1 MSSFEG
7 PRAREEATNAWTTV
21 LAYIEALRPH
31 QWAKNVLVF
40 LPLLAA
46 HEVTNL
52 PLVGRAVLAFVAL
65 SLCASSTYVVND
77 IIDLDSDRTHPRKR
91 ERPFASGRIPV
102 SHGPLVALV
111 PFVTGIG
118 LAWYLLPPTFLLILG
133 LYLVTSLA
141 YSLYLKRILLVD
153 VVVLAGLYTI
163 RIIAGGTAVSITPSF
178 WLLAFSMFLF
188 LSLAMVKRYS
198 ELLEMEEGRS
208 YIPGRGYMRADL
220 ETLGALGASG
230 GYLAVL
236 VLALYVNSE
245 EVSATYRHPEAIWLV
260 CPLLLYWVSRVW
272 VVAGRGR
279 MHDDPLVFALKD
291 RVTLMAGLLAVLIL
305 TLAV

>member
-1 MSSFEG
+1 MSSVEG
-7 PRAREEATNAWTTV
+7 PRMREGTTNGWMTF
-21 LAYIEALRPH
+21 LAYVEALRPH

-46 HEVTNL
+46 HEVANL
-52 PLVGRAVLAFVAL
+52 PLVGRGLVAFFAL
-65 SLCASSTYVVND
+65 SFCASSTYVVND
-77 IIDLDSDRTHPRKR
+77 ILDLDSDRSHPRKR

-102 SHGPLVALV
+102 SHGPFVALV

-118 LAWYLLPPTFLLILG
+118 LAWYLLPPAFLLLLG
-133 LYLVTSLA
+133 VYLVTSLA
-141 YSLYLKRILLVD
+141 YSLYLKKILLVD

-163 RIIAGGTAVSITPSF
+163 RIIAGGAAVSITPSF

-208 YIPGRGYMRADL
+208 YIPGRGYMQADL

-291 RVTLMAGLLAVLIL
+291 RVTLMAALLAILIL
-305 TLAV
+305 TLAA